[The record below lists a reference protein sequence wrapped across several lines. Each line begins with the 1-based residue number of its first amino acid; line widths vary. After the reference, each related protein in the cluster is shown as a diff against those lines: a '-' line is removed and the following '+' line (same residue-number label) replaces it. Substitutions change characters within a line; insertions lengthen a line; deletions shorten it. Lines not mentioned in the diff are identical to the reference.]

1 MENISLSAAAIL
13 SAITLGTSSFAADA
27 ISREDKE
34 FLKNAGELGMTE
46 VLLGNLA
53 VERATS
59 AELKALGARL
69 VEDHTKANEELVALA
84 LKKGVELTME
94 PTAAQK
100 KMLAN
105 FKDKSGAEFDKEL
118 MEHVRKD
125 HEKGLHTFTD
135 AAQDSKDMDI
145 KAFALKNVGV
155 MQQHHIMAGGAGE
168 HAHPHPH

>member
-1 MENISLSAAAIL
+1 MKKIALLAASLFSAL
-13 SAITLGTSSFAADA
+13 SLANLSLAADA

-46 VLLGNLA
+46 VLLGQLA

-59 AELKALGARL
+59 AELKLLGARL
-69 VEDHTKANEELVALA
+69 VEDHTKSNEELVALA
-84 LKKGVELTME
+84 VKKGVEMTME

-105 FKDKSGAEFDKEL
+105 FKDKSGAEFDTEL
-118 MEHVRKD
+118 LEHVRKD
-125 HEKGLHTFTD
+125 HEKGMHTFTD
-135 AAQDSKDMDI
+135 AAQDSKDIDV

-155 MQQHHIMAGGAGE
+155 MQQHHLMATGGAE
-168 HAHPHPH
+168 HAHPH

>member
-1 MENISLSAAAIL
+1 MKKTFLFAAAVF
-13 SAITLGTSSFAADA
+13 SALALTNFSSAADA

-46 VLLGNLA
+46 VLLGQLA
-53 VERATS
+53 VEKATTP
-59 AELKALGARL
+59 ELKLLGARL
-69 VEDHTKANEELVALA
+69 VEDHTKSNQELVALA
-84 LKKGVELTME
+84 VKKGVEMTLE
-94 PTAAQK
+94 PTGAQK

-125 HEKGLHTFTD
+125 HEKGLHQFID

-145 KAFALKNVGV
+145 KTFALKNVGV
-155 MQQHHIMAGGAGE
+155 MEQHHTMAGGKGD
-168 HAHPHPH
+168 HKHPH

>member
-1 MENISLSAAAIL
+1 MKKISLFAAAVF
-13 SAITLGTSSFAADA
+13 SALTLANFSIAADA

-34 FLKNAGELGMTE
+34 FLKNAGEIGMTE
-46 VLLGNLA
+46 VMLGKLA
-53 VERATS
+53 VEKATS
-59 AELKALGARL
+59 AELKTLGARL
-69 VEDHTKANEELVALA
+69 VEDHTKSNEELVALA
-84 LKKGVELTME
+84 AKKGVELTME

-100 KMLAN
+100 TMLAG

-125 HEKGLHTFTD
+125 HEKALHTFID

-155 MQQHHIMAGGAGE
+155 MEQHHTMAGGKGE
-168 HAHPHPH
+168 HKHPH